1 MHLNH
6 IVPNRSRSGSEIFPR
21 PIFCQIKL
29 DAEEELMKFTYPR
42 QAAILFIPSFQNV
55 TQKVGIFFFFRQR
68 EETMRNVGFCQTKQ
82 GAFLSGK
89 WVARFLD
96 DLPVRTHLLLDSPC
110 WFCHMHEDVP
120 RL

>member
-1 MHLNH
+1 MYFLRRGVELIMHLNH

-55 TQKVGIFFFFRQR
+55 TQKVGIFFFSDRGR
-68 EETMRNVGFCQTKQ
+68 K
-82 GAFLSGK
+82 L
-89 WVARFLD
+89 
-96 DLPVRTHLLLDSPC
+96 
-110 WFCHMHEDVP
+110 
-120 RL
+120 